1 MLTVVSGD
9 LYCSQINMQFRK
21 IFMEVKKSKKIKRNW
36 TRQKNF
42 DICFRAIF
50 GCYDQS
56 LTKLFGN
63 S

>member
-1 MLTVVSGD
+1 
-9 LYCSQINMQFRK
+9 
-21 IFMEVKKSKKIKRNW
+21 MEVKKSKKIKRNW

-56 LTKLFGN
+56 LNKLFGN